1 MYECLKDPACNAF
14 TYDIE
19 QMNCWLKTEASAYK
33 TKEGNISGTRCNA
46 APIEEPL
53 GPTNHYPEGL
63 FKIAW

>member
-1 MYECLKDPACNAF
+1 MDVCLSVPECNVF
-14 TYDIE
+14 TYVISNQE
-19 QMNCWLKTEASAYK
+19 CWLKTEASAYK
-33 TKEGNISGTRCNA
+33 TKEDNISGTRCNA